1 MIETLLT
8 LYSVF
13 YYGMLTFGLIV
24 AIIITPIIIIAWTYG
39 VLKDGIRY
47 RIKTFF
53 KQCFCDHQMT
63 SDHFID
69 NIYYCKKCSY
79 SYRRTG

>member
-8 LYSVF
+8 LYNIF
-13 YYGMLTFGLIV
+13 YYGILTLG
-24 AIIITPIIIIAWTYG
+24 AIALTLASFIWTYG

-53 KQCFCDHQMT
+53 KQCFCDHNMQP
-63 SDHFID
+63 DHDIGY
-69 NIYYCKKCSY
+69 IWSCHKCGYWYNRS
-79 SYRRTG
+79 RTG